1 MPENAR
7 ALQVAS
13 SWGNIAWY
21 VFPCF
26 YILGVAIIFEITK
39 AFTIEYY
46 LAIKEEAED
55 EARSPSIF

>member
-1 MPENAR
+1 MPENAT

-39 AFTIEYY
+39 AQEN
-46 LAIKEEAED
+46 
-55 EARSPSIF
+55 R